1 MNAEDKKDQK
11 SKMNQDY
18 YRNKVESEGN
28 EYKSQ
33 VDRSLERIGSRT
45 YSIRAKVSTI
55 VSAYDCM
62 DAFGGSTAGRG
73 IGSILISVLD
83 SCMDSLRRDG
93 LIPLRTDEEIA
104 EKFGEITGTSM
115 QPTVSLT
122 APSFSRN
129 LDIRQISSEIA
140 ENIQTE
146 PEESEPEIYTPQSE
160 EFSIGE
166 LPVEKPLEDRI
177 FERQDDPLIKE
188 ASESNDDGWKDALVR
203 TYKTLPESLW
213 GSDTA
218 RTLYNANLS
227 IGNNNG

>member
-11 SKMNQDY
+11 SMYDQERY
-18 YRNKVESEGN
+18 QQKVESQGN

-33 VDRSLERIGSRT
+33 VDRSLERIGSRVC
-45 YSIRAKVSTI
+45 SIRAKVSTI

-93 LIPLRTDEEIA
+93 LLPLRTDEEIA
-104 EKFGEITGTSM
+104 EKFGEITGTNM

-146 PEESEPEIYTPQSE
+146 PEEPEPEIYTPQSE

-166 LPVEKPLEDRI
+166 LPVEKPLADRI

-188 ASESNDDGWKDALVR
+188 ASESNDDGWKDALIR

-227 IGNNNG
+227 IANNNG

>member
-33 VDRSLERIGSRT
+33 VDRSLERIGSRV

-188 ASESNDDGWKDALVR
+188 ASESNDDGWKDALIR

>member
-1 MNAEDKKDQK
+1 
-11 SKMNQDY
+11 
-18 YRNKVESEGN
+18 
-28 EYKSQ
+28 
-33 VDRSLERIGSRT
+33 
-45 YSIRAKVSTI
+45 
-55 VSAYDCM
+55 M

-104 EKFGEITGTSM
+104 EKFGEITGTNM

-188 ASESNDDGWKDALVR
+188 ASESNDDGWKDALIR

>member
-11 SKMNQDY
+11 SMYDQERY
-18 YRNKVESEGN
+18 QQKVESQGD

-188 ASESNDDGWKDALVR
+188 ASESNDDGWKDALIR

>member
-1 MNAEDKKDQK
+1 MVTVTLYFFSSNL
-11 SKMNQDY
+11 
-18 YRNKVESEGN
+18 V
-28 EYKSQ
+28 
-33 VDRSLERIGSRT
+33 
-45 YSIRAKVSTI
+45 
-55 VSAYDCM
+55 
-62 DAFGGSTAGRG
+62 
-73 IGSILISVLD
+73 IL
-83 SCMDSLRRDG
+83 
-93 LIPLRTDEEIA
+93 
-104 EKFGEITGTSM
+104 F
-115 QPTVSLT
+115 SLT
-122 APSFSRN
+122 SLKHPP
-129 LDIRQISSEIA
+129 QISSEIA

-188 ASESNDDGWKDALVR
+188 ASESNDDGWKDALIR
-203 TYKTLPESLW
+203 TYKTLPESVW